1 MIKYKCTNCGCCF
14 TEEEADTLNVM
25 IDYDA
30 RWGAYT
36 EAIMICPECSDGD
49 HLEELTLNED
59 CQEYDEEFGCEG
71 NCDDCPLNRGDD
83 E

>member
-1 MIKYKCTNCGCCF
+1 
-14 TEEEADTLNVM
+14 M

-59 CQEYDEEFGCEG
+59 CQEYDEEFGCVG